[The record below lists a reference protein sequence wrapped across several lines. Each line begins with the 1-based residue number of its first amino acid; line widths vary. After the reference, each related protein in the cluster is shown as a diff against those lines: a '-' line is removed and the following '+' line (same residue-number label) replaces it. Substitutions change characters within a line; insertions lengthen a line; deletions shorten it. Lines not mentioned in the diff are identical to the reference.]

1 MKIVIAGAG
10 EVGYHL
16 AKLLTKEAHSI
27 VLIDTNSKILK
38 RAETEMDLLAITG
51 SAYSVTVL
59 DSIGMDDTDL
69 LISVTSSETVN
80 LTVATLGKQL
90 GAKRTVA
97 RVNNA
102 EFVKLKDRLNFHN
115 MGIDMIISPEELAS
129 KEIFRLLRRSA
140 FTDAFDFEFGK
151 LTLLGMY
158 LQESSPLLGKK
169 VEDLNQDEATLLY
182 SAIAIHRNHTTII
195 PKKEDVFQLN
205 DHVFFLCMPDGVD
218 DVRALFGSKRYE
230 IKNVMIMGGG
240 NVGFNAAKKLSRK
253 KNVKIIESD
262 NDRCFEL
269 ADKLPDVLVI
279 NDDGHDV
286 NLLEEENIEKMDA
299 FIAVTGNSE
308 TNIMSCLVAKNHG
321 VKKTIAM
328 VENMDYIN
336 LSQNIGIDTLINK
349 KVIAANNIFR
359 YVRQAHVVNIAG
371 IHGVDAEVL
380 EVLTTEDSKVT
391 RRNIGSLKL
400 PENAKIGG
408 IIRGE
413 KSYIAKDD
421 FQILG
426 GDKVV
431 IFALPSSIKKT
442 LEFFK

>member
-38 RAETEMDLLAITG
+38 RAETEMDLLAVTG
-51 SAYSVTVL
+51 SAYSVVIL
-59 DSIGMDDTDL
+59 DKIGMDDTDL
-69 LISVTSSETVN
+69 LIAVTSSETVN

-102 EFVKLKDRLNFHN
+102 EFVKLKDRLNLQN

-129 KEIFRLLRRSA
+129 HEIIRLLRRSS

-151 LTLLGMY
+151 LTLLGTY
-158 LQESSPLLGKK
+158 ISEHSSLLDESMEHLSERSNNKHFTP
-169 VEDLNQDEATLLY
+169 
-182 SAIAIHRNHTTII
+182 IAIHRNHGTII
-195 PKKEDVFQLN
+195 PQAEDVFSLN
-205 DHVFFLCMPDGVD
+205 DHVFFLCLPEGVD
-218 DVRALFGSKRYE
+218 ELRDLFGSKRLE

-240 NVGFNAAKKLSRK
+240 NVGFNAARKLGRR

-262 NDRCFEL
+262 SERCFEL

-328 VENMDYIN
+328 VENMDYIH

-349 KVIAANNIFR
+349 KLLAANSIFR

-371 IHGVDAEVL
+371 LHGVDAEVL
-380 EVLTTEDSKVT
+380 EVLAVEGSKVT
-391 RRNIGSLKL
+391 RKPIGKLKL
-400 PENAKIGG
+400 PEHAKIGG
-408 IIRGE
+408 VIRKD
-413 KSYIAKDD
+413 KSWIAEED
-421 FQILG
+421 FQIMPE
-426 GDKVV
+426 DKVV
-431 IFALPSSIKKT
+431 VFAIPSAIKKT
-442 LEFFK
+442 LEYFK